1 MNYVNVRRECLLPPN
16 NAEVEVLCFLSKVRL
31 NSNGKI
37 LVNLCNNV
45 STLKKIYISVENWQR
60 LSSASD
66 KVKCWKPNV
75 HKIAGTFCG
84 HRFYL
89 DESLADAEW
98 SFDFSV
104 RSNIESPAE
113 FPGSPLM
120 NFGMGGLSNYTD

>member
-1 MNYVNVRRECLLPPN
+1 MNYVNVRRECLLPAN

-60 LSSASD
+60 LSNASD
-66 KVKCWKPNV
+66 KVVRWKPNV
-75 HKIAGTFCG
+75 HNIAGTFCG
-84 HRFYL
+84 HRFHL
-89 DESLADAEW
+89 DDSLADAEW
-98 SFDFSV
+98 GFDFAV